1 MPSYNLST
9 RQRIVDIHVGLRV
22 EATTNPIVTGSN
34 AVFTIAG
41 GRILLCDLL
50 GQVTADLQAAATL
63 LHWDAAPTFG
73 GAAALSVDSADLTGD
88 LIGTEYLMPAAAG
101 GAMTVPAG
109 GAYLRLFP
117 ALGWVI
123 TPGTLNL
130 HASASRTGG
139 IKWVLFYLPLDEGA
153 YVQAA

>member
-1 MPSYNLST
+1 MPNYNKST
-9 RQRIVDIHVGLRV
+9 RERIRDIHVGLLV

-41 GRILLCDLL
+41 GRILLVDLL
-50 GQVTADLQAAATL
+50 GQVTTELQAAALL
-63 LHWDAAPTFG
+63 LHWDAAPTTG
-73 GAAALSVDSADLTGD
+73 GAAALSIDSADLTGD
-88 LIGTEYLMPAAAG
+88 TVGTEYLMPAAAG

-117 ALGWVI
+117 ALGWVV
-123 TPGTLNL
+123 TVGTLNL

-139 IKWVLFYLPLDEGA
+139 IKWSLFYLPLDDGA
-153 YVQAA
+153 YAAAT